1 MFMKMLFGLSIWFA
15 IFWFIT
21 GTYHPMEWST
31 TAKIFAVI
39 TGIAVINRF
48 LEE

>member
-1 MFMKMLFGLSIWFA
+1 MKMLLVLSIWFA

-39 TGIAVINRF
+39 IGIAVINGY
-48 LEE
+48 LKEE

>member
-1 MFMKMLFGLSIWFA
+1 MKMLFRLSIWFA
-15 IFWFIT
+15 IFCFIT

-39 TGIAVINRF
+39 IGIAVINHS

>member
-1 MFMKMLFGLSIWFA
+1 MIMKMLFGLSIWFA
-15 IFWFIT
+15 IFCFIT

-39 TGIAVINRF
+39 IGIAVINHS